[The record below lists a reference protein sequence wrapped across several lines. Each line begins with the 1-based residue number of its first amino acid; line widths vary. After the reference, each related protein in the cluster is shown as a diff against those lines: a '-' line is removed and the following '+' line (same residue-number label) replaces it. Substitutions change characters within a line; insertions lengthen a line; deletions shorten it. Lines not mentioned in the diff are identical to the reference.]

1 MLGESSSIFMAMY
14 YDFAQDLKKRLEEEG
29 VKNVAKEVSQSLG
42 HNRTEATQ
50 NYLSEIPKK
59 RSRNN

>member
-1 MLGESSSIFMAMY
+1 MAMY